1 MIDEKDK
8 LIESLQKKL
17 KGTPTEHPQT
27 EEIVAIQAEKD
38 QLSNEVLELK
48 AKLFQANK
56 LNEELIKEKEDL
68 ISQQAINEP
77 LAVSQPV
84 DTTDLAEYM
93 SRVSLKE
100 KEISQLIQEKNK
112 LVQEKNQ
119 LSQEK
124 SQLIQDKSQLDKSN
138 KERLEKIG
146 RLKNRLIGRDL
157 LKSTQHFLWDLI
169 SGEVGKF
176 WKDLKRLE
184 VKKSYIY
191 SALDKHKLATEQ
203 LAHLHKSPVERA
215 KITINFL
222 KFSSEETLQTFKIND
237 RYQTIFLLQRVVD
250 KEELIQKVHDKCKV
264 LQEEIKTFYAIFKPL
279 MDKGLPY
286 FWNSENRLLKKD
298 DYDNLVVAKRN
309 DHSNFEDLEGNL
321 RGEILVTK
329 LGDTFE
335 LLNMIRK
342 ISLPQTEVEEYI
354 NLEILSIQ
362 MKDLMLPTKNHFKEL
377 IKMAVKPLGLIP
389 LTS

>member
-1 MIDEKDK
+1 M
-8 LIESLQKKL
+8 
-17 KGTPTEHPQT
+17 
-27 EEIVAIQAEKD
+27 A
-38 QLSNEVLELK
+38 
-48 AKLFQANK
+48 
-56 LNEELIKEKEDL
+56 
-68 ISQQAINEP
+68 
-77 LAVSQPV
+77 
-84 DTTDLAEYM
+84 
-93 SRVSLKE
+93 
-100 KEISQLIQEKNK
+100 
-112 LVQEKNQ
+112 
-119 LSQEK
+119 
-124 SQLIQDKSQLDKSN
+124 QDKSQLDKTN

-184 VKKSYIY
+184 VKKSYLY
-191 SALDKHKLATEQ
+191 STLEKHKLATEQ
-203 LAHLHKSPVERA
+203 LTHLHKSPVERA

-222 KFSSEETLQTFKIND
+222 KFSSDEILQTFKVND

-250 KEELIQKVHDKCKV
+250 KEELIQKVHDRCKI

-279 MDKGLPY
+279 MDKGLPF
-286 FWNSENRLLKKD
+286 FWDSENRLLKKD
-298 DYDNLVVAKRN
+298 DYDNLVVTKRN

-329 LGDTFE
+329 LGDVFE
-335 LLNMIRK
+335 LLNMIKK
-342 ISLPQTEVEEYI
+342 IYLPHTEVEEYI

-362 MKDLMLPTKNHFKEL
+362 MKDLILPTKNHFKEL
-377 IKMAVKPLGLIP
+377 IKIAVKPLGLIP